1 MPAESLLGVEGRG
14 FQQLAAGLQRER
26 IMAAVLALSG
36 AAQALEDSAS
46 YLRERQAFGA
56 PLAQKQVLRHR
67 MADMATEIE
76 AARQLVY
83 RAASLYQAGEECVAV
98 VSMAK
103 LFATE
108 AANRVAYQSRA
119 DARRLRVHARAP
131 RRALLSRRAPVAHRL
146 GHVGDDARDHR
157 APAPVVILHVNH
169 TAPHGRLAAPA
180 SELVGALL
188 ALVEDGSVD
197 TGLLPA
203 LRVHLDW
210 IQYRANFREPVS
222 VRRATDAAGA
232 PVALAEIAVDLRQA
246 EPGRFREEL
255 ARALAALGPDAADD
269 DDRVWVDDWAPM
281 RESIIWR
288 FNRLFWQRLGEWE
301 RATGRGFE
309 DALPSGKSDAN
320 HPQAVADAVA
330 DFWTLLRDL
339 DKHGH
344 LPAEIFALEIGVG
357 SGTRAALW
365 LDRFKALDEERGTG
379 YYPRLRFLLGDYSL
393 PTLDRALDGRRPP
406 RRRRER
412 PRARRAE
419 PLPHAVVPPLQDPLR
434 APDQRLR
441 QPARSTSWCGATGE
455 LYLVEMRAYLQPDAA
470 GRIAADFGVPAADL
484 PRLVSPPAR
493 GRPRR

>member
-1 MPAESLLGVEGRG
+1 M
-14 FQQLAAGLQRER
+14 
-26 IMAAVLALSG
+26 
-36 AAQALEDSAS
+36 
-46 YLRERQAFGA
+46 
-56 PLAQKQVLRHR
+56 
-67 MADMATEIE
+67 
-76 AARQLVY
+76 
-83 RAASLYQAGEECVAV
+83 
-98 VSMAK
+98 
-103 LFATE
+103 
-108 AANRVAYQSRA
+108 
-119 DARRLRVHARAP
+119 
-131 RRALLSRRAPVAHRL
+131 
-146 GHVGDDARDHR
+146 
-157 APAPVVILHVNH
+157 ILHVNH

-255 ARALAALGPDAADD
+255 ARALATLGPDAADGD
-269 DDRVWVDDWAPM
+269 NRVWVDAWAPM

-330 DFWTLLRDL
+330 DFWTLLRDM

-357 SGTRAALW
+357 SGIRAALW

-393 PTLDRALDGRRPP
+393 PTLDRAHDAVAHHRDAVSVLALDALNPFRTLSFLRYKILYVHLTNVYDNLPHDELVRRDGRLYVV
-406 RRRRER
+406 ET
-412 PRARRAE
+412 RAF
-419 PLPHAVVPPLQDPLR
+419 LQR
-434 APDQRLR
+434 
-441 QPARSTSWCGATGE
+441 
-455 LYLVEMRAYLQPDAA
+455 DAA
-470 GRIAADFGVPAADL
+470 GRIAATFDVPAADL
-484 PRLVSPPAR
+484 PRLVSRLLEIGPEVVGDRGAAFWQAVWEAVRLDERLVALDDLSQAPLPAGLDQSHLEDLLTGAPEDVRFHVSR
-493 GRPRR
+493 GAAESFVNTLPLLHPRGYLQVQDIFVTAMDEYRQGFRGPGKLDGSVVSWVNGALLRAIGARAGYDVHFAPFRYRPGSRTSILFTTPRD